1 MISVRDF
8 CRRTGAALVVKS
20 RAKNRDPRY
29 LRGSADLFVES
40 DDGVFPYTSIELM
53 AIADLCIHFQ
63 SGAVLEAAHAGVP
76 SLSVRVPQ
84 SHLEE
89 YPGHDQLF
97 GGHEGT
103 LQKFAGVVWSME
115 HDEAAARLGRLTL
128 ADFKIDP
135 DARRRYIERSS
146 GSTIP
151 GAASGCWTSSSARP
165 RPQVDRDAKTTPSGL
180 SCR

>member
-1 MISVRDF
+1 VISVRDF
-8 CRRTGAALVVKS
+8 CRRTGAAFVVKS

-29 LRGSADLFVES
+29 LRRNVDPDRFVES

-89 YPGHDQLF
+89 YPGHDELF
-97 GGHEGT
+97 GRHEGS

-115 HDEAAARLGRLTL
+115 HDEAPARLDLLTL

-135 DARRRYIERSS
+135 EARRRYIERFVGFDDTGSS
-146 GSTIP
+146 ERVLDVIEREAAP
-151 GAASGCWTSSSARP
+151 GG
-165 RPQVDRDAKTTPSGL
+165 
-180 SCR
+180 